1 MSDSFFGAQNLAFS
15 NLSFSSQNISLVK
28 TNVGWSA
35 IALLISAF
43 ILLPIGSV
51 IFLAVFP
58 ADNIWPHLMATT
70 LPRYISTTILLMIS
84 VGALAGIIGT
94 VTAWF
99 VVRYSFSGS
108 TWLQWALLMP
118 LAIPG
123 YVGAYALVDLLEYA
137 GPVQSILRETFGW
150 SSSQDYWFPEIRSF
164 GAAVFVLSLSLY
176 PYVYLLTRAAFRDQA
191 SSVEEVAG
199 SLGALPSERFFKI
212 SLPLARPAVA
222 AGIAIVMME
231 TVNDFGTVDY
241 FAVQTHTTGIFSVWL
256 QSSNVGGAAQLA
268 CVVLTIV
275 ILLVSLEKL
284 SRRRMQFFNMS
295 SKQKKVEKIRAHGAI
310 NVLAFLF
317 CFVPVLL
324 GFVVPL
330 VVLAEH
336 SMSSPHLF
344 LDKALIDA
352 TWNTVFTG
360 TIAAAFTVFLSIFM
374 VFGMKS
380 MKGKLPKITMPIT
393 TIGYAVPGA
402 VLGVGILIPL
412 AALDNAMADAIYFI
426 TDIDLGLIF
435 TGTSFA
441 IILAYIVRFFA
452 IGQGATE
459 AALGRISPNLEHAA
473 RSLGKN
479 RTSILNKI
487 YLPIIKG
494 SLGSAMLLIFV
505 DCVKELPA
513 TLLLRPFN
521 FDTLSTRVHEQAS
534 LEDLANAAPA
544 AIYISL
550 VGLCAVVLLART
562 NRFEK

>member
-1 MSDSFFGAQNLAFS
+1 MAFLNSSLSGQNK
-15 NLSFSSQNISLVK
+15 SLV
-28 TNVGWSA
+28 NANGGWA
-35 IALLISAF
+35 ICALSISAL
-43 ILLPIGSV
+43 ILLPIVSV
-51 IFLAVFP
+51 IFIAFFP
-58 ADNIWPHLMATT
+58 ANNIWPHLISTT
-70 LPRYISTTILLMIS
+70 LPRYISTTVLLMIS
-84 VGALAGIIGT
+84 VGAIAGVIGT
-94 VTAWF
+94 LSAWF
-99 VVRYSFSGS
+99 VVRYRFIGS
-108 TWLQWALLMP
+108 SWLQWALLMP

-137 GPVQSILRETFGW
+137 GPVQSALRDVFGW
-150 SSSQDYWFPEIRSF
+150 SSARDYWFPEIRSF

-176 PYVYLLTRAAFRDQA
+176 PYVYLLTRAAFRDQT
-191 SSVEEVAG
+191 SSVEEVAR
-199 SLGALPSERFFKI
+199 SLGALSSQRFFKI
-212 SLPLARPAVA
+212 NLPLARPAIA
-222 AGIAIVMME
+222 AGVAIVMME

-241 FAVQTHTTGIFSVWL
+241 FAVQTLTTGIFSVWL

-284 SRRRMQFFNMS
+284 SRRKMQFFNMS
-295 SKQKKVEKIRAHGAI
+295 SKHKTVQKIRLSGLSNI
-310 NVLAFLF
+310 LVFLCCLA
-317 CFVPVLL
+317 PVLL
-324 GFVVPL
+324 GFALPL
-330 VVLAEH
+330 IILLEH
-336 SMSSPHLF
+336 SMSNPHLF
-344 LDKALIDA
+344 IDKGLIDA
-352 TWNTVFTG
+352 TFNTVFIG
-360 TIAAAFTVFLSIFM
+360 TVAAVVTVILSIFM

-380 MKGKLPKITMPIT
+380 VNGRLPKVTMPVT

-412 AALDNAMADAIYFI
+412 AILDNALADAIFYL
-426 TDIDLGLIF
+426 TQIDVGLIF

-479 RTSILNKI
+479 RVSILKRI

-494 SLGSAMLLIFV
+494 SLGSAMLLVFV

-521 FDTLSTRVHEQAS
+521 FNTLSTRVHEQAS
-534 LEDLANAAPA
+534 LEDLVNAAPA

-550 VGLCAVVLLART
+550 VGLCAVVLLARA
-562 NRFEK
+562 NRLE

>member
-1 MSDSFFGAQNLAFS
+1 MSDLSFGAQKLAYL
-15 NLSFSSQNISLVK
+15 NLSFSSQNESLVK
-28 TNVGWSA
+28 ANVGWSA
-35 IALLISAF
+35 SALLISAF
-43 ILLPIGSV
+43 ILLPIVSV

-58 ADNIWPHLMATT
+58 TDNIWPHLMATT

-84 VGALAGIIGT
+84 VGTLAGIIGT
-94 VTAWF
+94 LTAWL
-99 VVRYSFSGS
+99 VVRYSFTGS
-108 TWLQWALLMP
+108 IWLQWALLMP

-137 GPVQSILRETFGW
+137 GPIQSILRETFGW

-176 PYVYLLTRAAFRDQA
+176 PYVYLLTRVAFRDQA
-191 SSVEEVAG
+191 SSVEEVAR
-199 SLGALPSERFFKI
+199 SLGAPPFERFFKI

-222 AGIAIVMME
+222 AGVAIVMME

-241 FAVQTHTTGIFSVWL
+241 FAVQTLTTGIFSVWL

-295 SKQKKVEKIRAHGAI
+295 SKQKKVKKIRVHGAI
-310 NVLAFLF
+310 NILAFLC
-317 CFVPVLL
+317 CFMPVLL
-324 GFVVPL
+324 GFALPL

-452 IGQGATE
+452 IGQSATE

-479 RTSILNKI
+479 RASILNKI

-494 SLGSAMLLIFV
+494 SLGSAMLLVFV

-562 NRFEK
+562 NRFE

>member
-15 NLSFSSQNISLVK
+15 NLSFASQNISLVK
-28 TNVGWSA
+28 TNLGWSA
-35 IALLISAF
+35 IALLISTF

-176 PYVYLLTRAAFRDQA
+176 PYVYLLTRIAFRDQA
-191 SSVEEVAG
+191 SSVEEVAR
-199 SLGALPSERFFKI
+199 SLGALPSERFLKI
-212 SLPLARPAVA
+212 SLPLARPAIA

-241 FAVQTHTTGIFSVWL
+241 FAVQTLTTGIFSVWL

-295 SKQKKVEKIRAHGAI
+295 SKQKKVAKIRAHGAI
-310 NVLAFLF
+310 NILAFLC

-330 VVLAEH
+330 VVLAKH
-336 SMSSPHLF
+336 SMSNPHLF

-479 RTSILNKI
+479 RTLILNKI

-494 SLGSAMLLIFV
+494 SLASAMLLIFV

-562 NRFEK
+562 NRFE

>member
-1 MSDSFFGAQNLAFS
+1 MADLNS
-15 NLSFSSQNISLVK
+15 SFSGQYKPLIQANF
-28 TNVGWSA
+28 GWSITA
-35 IALLISAF
+35 IIISAF
-43 ILLPIGSV
+43 ILLPVLSV
-51 IFLAVFP
+51 IFLALFP
-58 ADNIWPHLMATT
+58 ADNIWPHLISTT
-70 LPRYISTTILLMIS
+70 LPRYISTTVLLMIS
-84 VGALAGIIGT
+84 VGVLAGIIGT
-94 VTAWF
+94 FTAWF
-99 VVRYSFSGS
+99 AVRYSFTGS
-108 TWLQWALLMP
+108 NWLQWALLMP

-137 GPVQSILRETFGW
+137 GPVQSTLRDVFGW

-164 GAAVFVLSLSLY
+164 GAAVFVLSLALY
-176 PYVYLLTRAAFRDQA
+176 PYVYLLTRVAFRDQA
-191 SSVEEVAG
+191 YSVEEVAR
-199 SLGALPSERFFKI
+199 SLGASSYKRLFI
-212 SLPLARPAVA
+212 INLPLARPAIA

-241 FAVQTHTTGIFSVWL
+241 FAVQTLTTGIFSVWL

-268 CVVLTIV
+268 CVVLAMI

-284 SRRRMQFFNMS
+284 SRRKMQFFNMS
-295 SKQKKVEKIRAHGAI
+295 SKHNNVTKIKLTGFS
-310 NVLAFLF
+310 NLLAFSC

-324 GFVVPL
+324 GFALPL
-330 VVLAEH
+330 IVLAEH
-336 SMSSPHLF
+336 SMSNPKLF
-344 LDKALIDA
+344 LDRALIDA

-360 TIAAAFTVFLSIFM
+360 TIAAAFTVVLSIFM

-380 MKGKLPKITMPIT
+380 IKGRLPKITMPIT

-412 AALDNAMADAIYFI
+412 AALDNGLADAIYYI
-426 TDIDLGLIF
+426 TQIDIGLIF

-459 AALGRISPNLEHAA
+459 AALGRISPNLGHAA
-473 RSLGKN
+473 RSLGKS
-479 RTSILNKI
+479 RTSVLNRI
-487 YLPIIKG
+487 HLPIIKG
-494 SLGSAMLLIFV
+494 SLGSAMLLVFV

-521 FDTLSTRVHEQAS
+521 FNTLSTRVHEQAS
-534 LEDLANAAPA
+534 LEDLVNAAPA

-550 VGLCAVVLLART
+550 VGLCAVVLLAKT
-562 NRFEK
+562 NKLD